1 MAEEG
6 RERFM
11 SPPKSKKRRRDA
23 SATKWNDRAA
33 SEGRP

>member
-11 SPPKSKKRRRDA
+11 SRRDA